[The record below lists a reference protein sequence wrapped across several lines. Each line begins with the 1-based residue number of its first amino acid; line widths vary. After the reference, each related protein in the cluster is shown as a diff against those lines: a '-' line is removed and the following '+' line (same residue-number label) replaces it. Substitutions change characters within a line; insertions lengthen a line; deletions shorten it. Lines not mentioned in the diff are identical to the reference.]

1 VRRGERRTGTVEPFP
16 LRPDVTRRRD
26 AERKRPPVASGSVER
41 GAYAALMDNMIAS
54 SERQVVARVT
64 VAAATGLGVAAD
76 VVAGIADEA
85 EFRGLKPAVVQLKVV
100 NGRSVIERHP
110 YLFANDLERDG
121 RPNND
126 DADHRDDLDKLDKLI
141 LDLRSEA
148 GQHALDQWL
157 QDAADHADLLIVEG
171 LPLDGSF
178 DTALVARACDG
189 LVIVAEP
196 KKTTK
201 ACLRFAAERAHGAGC
216 HVLGVC
222 MASPQRSGSR

>member
-1 VRRGERRTGTVEPFP
+1 
-16 LRPDVTRRRD
+16 
-26 AERKRPPVASGSVER
+26 
-41 GAYAALMDNMIAS
+41 MDNMIAS

-64 VAAATGLGVAAD
+64 IAAATDLEGAASD
-76 VVAGIADEA
+76 VVTGITNEA
-85 EFRGLKPAVVQLKVV
+85 RFRGLETVTVQLKVI
-100 NGRSVIERHP
+100 NGRSVIERHTEV
-110 YLFANDLERDG
+110 FASAAKDG
-121 RPNND
+121 D
-126 DADHRDDLDKLDKLI
+126 DDDEPADKLI

-157 QDAADHADLLIVEG
+157 QDTAQRSDLLIVDG
-171 LPLDGSF
+171 LPLDVSF

-216 HVLGVC
+216 HVLGVV
-222 MASPQRSGSR
+222 MARSARHGSR